1 MDRHDDGQRGG
12 RLVTLPAPPINSL
25 CTNTLT
31 APADR
36 GLRAPAHA
44 VASTTAAILGGS
56 GSVHRQTGMQ
66 VARTLPGDRTR
77 AGARPRL
84 TAAMTT
90 AGAAGQSRP
99 SLRRPP
105 PAWRHDAG
113 VDTSMDFPARPAV
126 PSTTGE
132 AGVSRFP
139 CEAFPYL
146 LGSASRPPLLRATAH
161 DSGPPWVASPSTCDS
176 FIHGTLPFAVCRL
189 PAHRR
194 RNVTLKEP

>member
-1 MDRHDDGQRGG
+1 MLKLDQMDRHDDGQRGG

-25 CTNTLT
+25 YTNTLT

-146 LGSASRPPLLRATAH
+146 LGSARPPLLRATAH

-176 FIHGTLPFAVCRL
+176 FIHGTLPFAVCRHTGG
-189 PAHRR
+189 A
-194 RNVTLKEP
+194 T